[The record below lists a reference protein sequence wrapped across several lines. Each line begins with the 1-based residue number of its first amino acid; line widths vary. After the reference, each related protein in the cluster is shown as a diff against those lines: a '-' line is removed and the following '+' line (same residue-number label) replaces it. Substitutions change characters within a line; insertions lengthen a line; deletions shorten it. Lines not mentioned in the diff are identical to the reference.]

1 MNYKRLILNGQE
13 KLKKAN
19 PLKRDIPFNYEYLQL
34 DKIITFVGPRRAG
47 KTYFMFYILKKLI
60 EEKKIQLEQ
69 VVFIDFTSFL
79 DNEFDVE
86 KLLEDFYLLYPDKIP
101 FFVFDEIQEL
111 KNFEKIVMYLFNM
124 GFKIFLSGSN
134 SKLLSSQ
141 LSTIFRGRTIDI
153 KVLPLSFKEFLYFK
167 WIGNKFYTEQQLWLV
182 KNKFLEYLKFGG
194 YPEIVLAES
203 EITKLDLI
211 NQYFTILLYKDLL
224 ERYGIENEY
233 VIKYLIKRILYSVSK
248 EFSIQ
253 KVFNDL
259 KSQWVKVGKQTI
271 YNYLEYLKEIF
282 FVYEVLNL
290 AKQWKKFFLYDVWY
304 NNVYL
309 IENYWYRFE
318 NIVLNHLK
326 QKFEVLFYLKQ
337 NNYEIDFVLKEV
349 NLAIQVCYELN
360 EENFER
366 EIYWLKKV
374 KCKNKYLI
382 YFNKFTDKTIS
393 DIKIINIFESL
404 NLTND
409 DKLV

>member
-1 MNYKRLILNGQE
+1 MDCKRLILNWQE
-13 KLKKAN
+13 KLKKVN
-19 PLKRDIPFNYEYLQL
+19 PLKRDTPFNYEYLQL

-86 KLLEDFYLLYPDKIP
+86 KLLENFYLLYPDKAP

-153 KVLPLSFKEFLYFK
+153 KVLPLTFKEFLYFK

-194 YPEIVLAES
+194 YPEIVLVES

-233 VIKYLIKRILYSVSK
+233 VIKYLIKRILYSISK

-318 NIVLNHLK
+318 NVVLNHLK
-326 QKFEVLFYLKQ
+326 QKFEAVSYLKQ
-337 NNYEIDFVLKEV
+337 NKYEIDFVLKEV

-360 EENFER
+360 EENFDR
-366 EIYWLKKV
+366 EIYWLTKV

-382 YFNKFTDKTIS
+382 YFNKFTDKTVS
-393 DIKIINIFESL
+393 GIKIINFFEFL
-404 NLTND
+404 KLTND